1 MGTLRECT
9 SVSIPPPSPLPL
21 QLDDLLR
28 RRLPRVAVTQWL
40 IGVNCLVFLAMLAG
54 GAGLWHSPNGV
65 QLAWGANF
73 GPATQDGEWWR
84 LASAMFLHFG
94 VLHLA
99 LNMWAL
105 WDAGQL
111 VERMYGRGR
120 FASIYFA
127 SGIAGNLFSLV
138 SHHGQAVSGGASG
151 AVFGIYGALLVFLW
165 RERRTL
171 HPREFRWLFW
181 GASGFAT
188 ATIALGLLVPGID
201 NAAHGGGL
209 LAGAL
214 GGVVLGRRLV
224 PGDALAW
231 QPRVLAATLLLLALL
246 GQIGMI
252 PAPAYRWS
260 DELRIREEIGDLV
273 KSEAMIGQAWRD
285 IAGNGQDVGISFGEL
300 ADRIDA
306 VVGDRYEESFEHL
319 SRLSSDPAL
328 PSASALAAARR
339 YAETRR
345 DASRTLA
352 EGLRSRNPQLIS
364 DAIVLEK
371 RAREIRGR
379 TPRASAAPGGL
390 PAVGD
395 GTAKRNSD
403 K

>member
-1 MGTLRECT
+1 MP
-9 SVSIPPPSPLPL
+9 IPPPSPSPS

-40 IGVNCLVFLAMLAG
+40 IGINCLVFLAMLAG

-94 VLHLA
+94 LLHLA

-111 VERMYGRGR
+111 VERMYGHGR

-181 GASGFAT
+181 GASGFAA

-214 GGVVLGRRLV
+214 GGMVLGRRLA
-224 PGDALAW
+224 PGDVLPW
-231 QPRVLAATLLLLALL
+231 QPRAFAAALLLTALL

-273 KSEAMIGQAWRD
+273 KSEAMIGRAWKD
-285 IAGNGQDVGISFGEL
+285 IASNGQDGGISFGEL

-319 SRLSSDPAL
+319 SQLSSNPSL
-328 PSASALAAARR
+328 PSALALAAARR

-364 DAIVLEK
+364 DAIVLEQ
-371 RAREIRGR
+371 RAREMRGR
-379 TPRASAAPGGL
+379 PPRAGAAPDGR

-395 GTAKRNSD
+395 DIKKRNSD

>member
-1 MGTLRECT
+1 
-9 SVSIPPPSPLPL
+9 VPAPPPSPLPS

-40 IGVNCLVFLAMLAG
+40 IGINCLVFLAMLAG

-181 GASGFAT
+181 GASGFAA

-214 GGVVLGRRLV
+214 GGVILGRRLA

-231 QPRVLAATLLLLALL
+231 QPRVLAAALLLLALL

-273 KSEAMIGQAWRD
+273 KSEAMIGQAWKD
-285 IAGNGQDVGISFGEL
+285 IASNGQGGGISFGEL

-328 PSASALAAARR
+328 PSALALAAARR

-371 RAREIRGR
+371 RAREMQGR
-379 TPRASAAPGGL
+379 PPGADATPGGR
-390 PAVGD
+390 PALRD
-395 GTAKRNSD
+395 NNTASRKSD